1 MKEQD
6 IEKQL
11 KESADNIKMKDFSER
26 WEIIKERIRLESE
39 NQTVVPC
46 EQKVAVTSGGYNL
59 HNVTTKKV
67 SFAVGLCCL
76 FLAIVLAIVL
86 PLVLKK
92 NSAKRYFGLDELET
106 INVSVEEFN
115 SEITKSNIKVIDL
128 SNYEINSCN
137 LLYSE
142 DNQLKG
148 GKADLFDSEN
158 SVLIVLHFY
167 SSDVEYENDIGM
179 NFKILNVNSVQIKY
193 QIELNDNVY
202 KSKAFTEKND
212 VIYKFDCIAATDNIN
227 PVFEK
232 LFG

>member
-92 NSAKRYFGLDELET
+92 NSAKRYLGLEELE
-106 INVSVEEFN
+106 IVSVTV
-115 SEITKSNIKVIDL
+115 EIFETELNKSNINIIDL
-128 SNYEINSCN
+128 SDYSNSDFQ
-137 LLYSE
+137 LFYSKDE
-142 DNQLKG
+142 QLKG
-148 GKADLFDSEN
+148 GYVHLFDEEN
-158 SVLIVLHFY
+158 ATLIMLLFHTNDVQ
-167 SSDVEYENDIGM
+167 SDIKFSTEYKTI
-179 NFKILNVNSVQIKY
+179 NVNSVNIKY
-193 QIELNDNVY
+193 EKIANELTHNF
-202 KSKAFTEKND
+202 KALADTNSI
-212 VIYKFDCIAATDNIN
+212 IYELECIAATDNIN

>member
-6 IEKQL
+6 VEKQL

-86 PLVLKK
+86 PLTLKK
-92 NSAKRYFGLDELET
+92 GSPKRYLAIDDLNSVTVSLDEFET
-106 INVSVEEFN
+106 EINKSGIKLID
-115 SEITKSNIKVIDL
+115 ITK
-128 SNYEINSCN
+128 YETSSYR
-137 LLYSE
+137 LLYS
-142 DNQLKG
+142 DNEQLKG
-148 GKADLFDSEN
+148 GYIDLFDQDNAAVVSLLFHTEDV
-158 SVLIVLHFY
+158 STKLKLV
-167 SSDVEYENDIGM
+167 SDI
-179 NFKILNVNSVQIKY
+179 ITINVNSVNIKY
-193 QIELNDNVY
+193 EKIADELTHNF
-202 KSKAFTEKND
+202 KALADTNSI
-212 VIYKFDCIAATDNIN
+212 IYELECIAATDNIN

>member
-86 PLVLKK
+86 PLTLKK
-92 NSAKRYFGLDELET
+92 GSPKRYLAIDDLNSVTVSLDEFET
-106 INVSVEEFN
+106 EINKSGIKLID
-115 SEITKSNIKVIDL
+115 ITK
-128 SNYEINSCN
+128 YETSSYR
-137 LLYSE
+137 LLYS
-142 DNQLKG
+142 DNEQLKG
-148 GKADLFDSEN
+148 GYIDLFDQDNAAVVSLLFHTED
-158 SVLIVLHFY
+158 VKIGLELG
-167 SSDVEYENDIGM
+167 SD
-179 NFKILNVNSVQIKY
+179 
-193 QIELNDNVY
+193 Y
-202 KSKAFTEKND
+202 KSLIINSNIINYEMFDSGTAFNSKAYVDTGV
-212 VIYKFDCIAATDNIN
+212 VIYELECIAATDNIN